1 MIEPFTIPQMPG
13 TSWTFSFAEATA
25 QSQVEVPMIL
35 TRVPERTPE
44 PTAP

>member
-13 TSWTFSFAEATA
+13 TSATFVLAEAIA
-25 QSQVEVPMIL
+25 QSQVDVPMIFTSVPVL
-35 TRVPERTPE
+35 TPA